1 MMLKLYLTSATNKK
15 RSIDY
20 LPVYFQACKGA
31 SPIASGVDVFGTA
44 FSIVPAGIL
53 SGLSIAKTKR
63 YRPQLWLAWV
73 LIIIEMGLL
82 STLNADSSRAS
93 AIGFQIIGGCGI
105 GILVTS
111 AYFPVLA
118 PLSVSDNAR
127 AIAFFMFCRNFA
139 QVSGYGR
146 LVQ

>member
-1 MMLKLYLTSATNKK
+1 LTSSTNKK
-15 RSIDY
+15 KSIDY

-53 SGLSIAKTKR
+53 SGLSIAKTKQ

-93 AIGFQIIGGCGI
+93 AIGFQVIGGCGM

-118 PLSVSDNAR
+118 PLPVSENAR

-139 QVSGYGR
+139 QVSGCGR